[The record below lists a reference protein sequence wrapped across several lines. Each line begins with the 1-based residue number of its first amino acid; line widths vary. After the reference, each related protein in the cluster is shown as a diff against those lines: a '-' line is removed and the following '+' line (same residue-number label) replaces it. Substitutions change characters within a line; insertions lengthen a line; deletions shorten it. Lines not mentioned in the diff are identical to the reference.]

1 MKRLLLLVA
10 GCAGA
15 LVLAS
20 DRAEPAARP
29 APAWAGTCGLP
40 QASPIWIDYGWP
52 SFAPI
57 FARRG
62 VVLAVSSGDFPQQMR
77 AAGANT
83 VYWDMYLVK
92 HVGDPLNPAD
102 AATALA
108 KADKTYQTAAQQ
120 MGCAT
125 PVIVENELFGAALVT
140 PWSDTNAQYR
150 QNVLAFLQRLAA
162 DGAHPV
168 LLVNN
173 TPYTA
178 GDAGVWWQ
186 QVAAVA
192 DVVREDYV
200 PANLAWNAGP
210 IVGNR
215 MLRTAYRRSIED
227 FTSIGIPPQRLGIMV
242 SFSTTR
248 GFGGRNGLEPTSAW
262 LQVAKWQA
270 LSAREVAAETAI
282 GSIWSWGWGT
292 WSKAESDPDK
302 SLAACAWL
310 WARSPSLCDA
320 PDRAGRR
327 FDTSRSEGQITLSP
341 GIQCTV
347 GGRALSNDAIQ
358 RLQLLTGDRDTA
370 FSALYE
376 RLVEARYAPLS
387 PVKVL
392 AAERALVAEHFGGSR
407 SAYLAALAQAHV
419 PIQIAR
425 GVLGDELRRAR
436 VEARFPVRA
445 PSTADVRRFYS
456 SYPDLLVR
464 PVRTKPGAP
473 WLGGRTRGLILSAT
487 APQQLFSGGAR
498 RVWTPSGFVRVTPL
512 GNAEP
517 LGSVPF
523 EQARPAIAAALRAFS
538 RGEAFERWT
547 ESRQSAA
554 LSTAICARDDLPQ
567 PAAVELTTFLPFLQL
582 AL

>member
-10 GCAGA
+10 GCALA
-15 LVLAS
+15 LALAS
-20 DRAEPAARP
+20 DRAHAAARP

-40 QASPIWIDYGWP
+40 QSSPIWIDYGWP
-52 SFAPI
+52 NFAPV
-57 FARRG
+57 FGRRG
-62 VVLAVSSGDFPQQMR
+62 VILAVSSGDFPAQMR
-77 AAGANT
+77 ATGANT
-83 VYWDMYLVK
+83 VYWDMYLTK
-92 HVGDPLNPAD
+92 HVGDPLHPVD
-102 AATALA
+102 EATAIA
-108 KADKTYQTAAQQ
+108 KADKIYSFAAQQ

-125 PVIVENELFGAALVT
+125 PVIVQNELFGAGLVT

-150 QNVLAFLQRLAA
+150 QDVLTFLQRLAA

-168 LLVNN
+168 LLVNSK
-173 TPYTA
+173 PYTA

-192 DVVREDYV
+192 DIVREDYV
-200 PANLAWNAGP
+200 PANFAWDAGP
-210 IVGNR
+210 VVGNR
-215 MLRTAYRRSIED
+215 MLRTNYRNSIQD

-292 WSKAESDPDK
+292 WSKAESDPAK
-302 SLAACAWL
+302 SLAACVWL

-320 PDRAGRR
+320 PHLAGPHFDGSRR
-327 FDTSRSEGQITLSP
+327 EGQIVLSA
-341 GIQCTV
+341 GTQCTV
-347 GGRALSNDAIQ
+347 DGRPLSNDRIQ

-370 FSALYE
+370 FSALFE
-376 RLVEARYAPLS
+376 RLVETRFAPVS
-387 PVKVL
+387 PVRVL
-392 AAERALVAEHFGGSR
+392 AAEGALIAEHFGGSR

-436 VEARFPVRA
+436 VEARFPVAA
-445 PSTADVRRFYS
+445 PSAADISRFYS

-464 PVRTKPGAP
+464 SVRTKPAAS
-473 WLGGRTRGLILSAT
+473 WLGGKARGLILSAT
-487 APQQLFSGGAR
+487 APEQLFSGGAR

-512 GNAEP
+512 GRSEP
-517 LGSVPF
+517 LGSVPLT
-523 EQARPAIAAALRAFS
+523 EARPAIAAALSSFR

-547 ESRQSAA
+547 ESEQSAA
-554 LSTAICARDDLPQ
+554 RADAICARDDLPQ
-567 PAAVELTTFLPFLQL
+567 PAAIELTTFLPFLQL
-582 AL
+582 SL